1 MKHEIMIPESAVL
14 LITFNRSDN
23 TREVFRQIKQAKIK
37 KLYVAN
43 DGPREGNE
51 NDIIE
56 RERIKLLLQEVDW
69 DCELHTLFQEKNLGC
84 GWGPATAI
92 TWAFEKE
99 DRLVVLE
106 DDCVPALA
114 FFPFCNEML
123 ERYKDDNRI
132 WRISGRSCFPDAD
145 FFAGYD
151 YIFTHYAPSWGWAT
165 WKRCWDHFDMNML
178 DITKYLPEGGA
189 ENYHFST
196 SQAAFSNYM
205 LRQALNDKNL
215 TSHIWDI
222 QFAYL
227 HIKNN
232 GLGIVPRKN
241 LIKNIGYIGTHFNKV
256 HKFHLLDASNEYRV
270 VNHPSF
276 VITNNK
282 YDKYYFKYSIRKLA
296 FIPYW
301 LELLLRKMKTFVKRI
316 K

>member
-51 NDIIE
+51 NDVIE
-56 RERIKLLLQEVDW
+56 REKIKLLLQEIDW

-92 TWAFEKE
+92 TWAFENE

-132 WRISGRSCFPDAD
+132 WRISVK
-145 FFAGYD
+145 
-151 YIFTHYAPSWGWAT
+151 H
-165 WKRCWDHFDMNML
+165 
-178 DITKYLPEGGA
+178 
-189 ENYHFST
+189 
-196 SQAAFSNYM
+196 
-205 LRQALNDKNL
+205 
-215 TSHIWDI
+215 
-222 QFAYL
+222 
-227 HIKNN
+227 
-232 GLGIVPRKN
+232 
-241 LIKNIGYIGTHFNKV
+241 
-256 HKFHLLDASNEYRV
+256 V
-270 VNHPSF
+270 V
-276 VITNNK
+276 
-282 YDKYYFKYSIRKLA
+282 
-296 FIPYW
+296 
-301 LELLLRKMKTFVKRI
+301 
-316 K
+316 